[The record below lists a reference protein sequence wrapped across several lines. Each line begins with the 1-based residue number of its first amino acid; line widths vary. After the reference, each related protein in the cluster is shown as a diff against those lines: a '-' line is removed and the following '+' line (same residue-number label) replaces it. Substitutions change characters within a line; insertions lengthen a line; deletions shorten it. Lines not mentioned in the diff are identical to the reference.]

1 MQQINKTIILAWLIL
16 ITGACVD
23 NSRTAIEKNNSTEN
37 IQLNII
43 EMAFTGDCWILVK
56 NIDENTN
63 VITGIQTAD
72 SKLKLKL
79 LNNHNYK
86 IFIGYPSRVTITL
99 NDRPIELKARS
110 EKSAVLLLNQGMD
123 RFSNQ

>member
-43 EMAFTGDCWILVK
+43 EMAFTGDCWI
-56 NIDENTN
+56 
-63 VITGIQTAD
+63 
-72 SKLKLKL
+72 
-79 LNNHNYK
+79 
-86 IFIGYPSRVTITL
+86 
-99 NDRPIELKARS
+99 
-110 EKSAVLLLNQGMD
+110 
-123 RFSNQ
+123 